1 MRLRI
6 QQKPGGVER
15 LLDPISPTNHFGLRK
30 RPPGD
35 KLAATRIDLKQRT
48 NVVISQFSEVSISRG
63 IAVGQPILAD
73 AGLQVMADDTG
84 KSVIGHSIITG
95 HSRRSRQII
104 SLGQQG
110 GAMPG

>member
-1 MRLRI
+1 
-6 QQKPGGVER
+6 
-15 LLDPISPTNHFGLRK
+15 
-30 RPPGD
+30 
-35 KLAATRIDLKQRT
+35 
-48 NVVISQFSEVSISRG
+48 
-63 IAVGQPILAD
+63 
-73 AGLQVMADDTG
+73 LQVMADDTG